1 MTARYIAIDW
11 GSTNL
16 RAWLYQGEEC
26 LESRQSEAGVTRLN
40 GRSPA
45 AVLAEIT
52 QHWRDGATPVVMAGM
67 VGSNVGWKIAPYLPL
82 PAAFSDIGQ
91 QLTAVGDNIW
101 IIPGL
106 CVSRDDNHNVMRG
119 EETQL
124 LGARALAPSSVYV
137 MPGTHC
143 KWVLADRRQIHD
155 FRTVLTGELHH
166 LLLQHSLVGAGL
178 PPQETSAAA
187 FAAGLQRGIN
197 NPAVLPQLFEVRASH
212 VLGALPREQVSEFL
226 SGLLIGAEVATLSDT
241 FAGQQAISLV
251 AGSSLTSR
259 YQQAFAAIGREVSAV
274 AGDTAFQ
281 TGIRSIAYA
290 VLPLIAILR
299 GITPDEALAH
309 VGAVIDAGFDAVE
322 IPLNSPQWEKSIPQV
337 VDAYGEQALI
347 GAGTVL
353 QPEQVDRLAAM
364 GCRLI
369 VTPNIQPEVIRRAVG
384 YGMTVCPGCA
394 TASEAFSAL
403 DAGAQA
409 LKIFPSSAFG
419 PDYIK
424 ALKAV
429 LPPEVPVFAVGGVTP
444 ENLAQ
449 WINAGCVGAG
459 LGSDLYRAGQPVE
472 RTAQQAAAFVKAYR
486 EAVK

>member
-1 MTARYIAIDW
+1 M
-11 GSTNL
+11 
-16 RAWLYQGEEC
+16 
-26 LESRQSEAGVTRLN
+26 
-40 GRSPA
+40 
-45 AVLAEIT
+45 LAEIT

-106 CVSRDDNHNVMRG
+106 YVSRDDNHNVMRG

-290 VLPLIAILR
+290 VA
-299 GITPDEALAH
+299 
-309 VGAVIDAGFDAVE
+309 
-322 IPLNSPQWEKSIPQV
+322 N
-337 VDAYGEQALI
+337 
-347 GAGTVL
+347 
-353 QPEQVDRLAAM
+353 
-364 GCRLI
+364 
-369 VTPNIQPEVIRRAVG
+369 
-384 YGMTVCPGCA
+384 
-394 TASEAFSAL
+394 
-403 DAGAQA
+403 
-409 LKIFPSSAFG
+409 
-419 PDYIK
+419 
-424 ALKAV
+424 
-429 LPPEVPVFAVGGVTP
+429 
-444 ENLAQ
+444 
-449 WINAGCVGAG
+449 
-459 LGSDLYRAGQPVE
+459 
-472 RTAQQAAAFVKAYR
+472 
-486 EAVK
+486 

>member
-52 QHWRDGATPVVMAGM
+52 QHWRDEATPVVMAGM

-124 LGARALAPSSVYV
+124 LGARVLAPSSVYV

-143 KWVLADRRQIHD
+143 KWVLADRLQIHD

-178 PPQETSAAA
+178 PPQETSVAA

-241 FAGQQAISLV
+241 FAGQQAIGLV

-259 YQQAFAAIGREVSAV
+259 YQQAFRAIGREVTAV
-274 AGDTAFQ
+274 AGDTAVQ

-290 VLPLIAILR
+290 VA
-299 GITPDEALAH
+299 
-309 VGAVIDAGFDAVE
+309 
-322 IPLNSPQWEKSIPQV
+322 N
-337 VDAYGEQALI
+337 
-347 GAGTVL
+347 
-353 QPEQVDRLAAM
+353 
-364 GCRLI
+364 
-369 VTPNIQPEVIRRAVG
+369 
-384 YGMTVCPGCA
+384 
-394 TASEAFSAL
+394 
-403 DAGAQA
+403 
-409 LKIFPSSAFG
+409 
-419 PDYIK
+419 
-424 ALKAV
+424 
-429 LPPEVPVFAVGGVTP
+429 
-444 ENLAQ
+444 
-449 WINAGCVGAG
+449 
-459 LGSDLYRAGQPVE
+459 
-472 RTAQQAAAFVKAYR
+472 
-486 EAVK
+486 

>member
-1 MTARYIAIDW
+1 
-11 GSTNL
+11 
-16 RAWLYQGEEC
+16 
-26 LESRQSEAGVTRLN
+26 
-40 GRSPA
+40 
-45 AVLAEIT
+45 
-52 QHWRDGATPVVMAGM
+52 MAGM

-281 TGIRSIAYA
+281 TGIRSIPTCSGKLTFHLSLSCA
-290 VLPLIAILR
+290 VLRQTRRWLTLAPLSTPVSTRLKSAELAAVGEKYSAGRRRLR
-299 GITPDEALAH
+299 RAGAYRREARCC
-309 VGAVIDAGFDAVE
+309 
-322 IPLNSPQWEKSIPQV
+322 N
-337 VDAYGEQALI
+337 
-347 GAGTVL
+347 GAGRQAGGHGLSADCDAKHSTGSDPASGGL
-353 QPEQVDRLAAM
+353 RHDRVS
-364 GCRLI
+364 RL
-369 VTPNIQPEVIRRAVG
+369 RH
-384 YGMTVCPGCA
+384 
-394 TASEAFSAL
+394 ASQAFSAL

-459 LGSDLYRAGQPVE
+459 LGSDLYRAGQSVE
-472 RTAQQAAAFVKAYR
+472 RTAQQAAAFVKR
-486 EAVK
+486 IERQ